1 MNTAISSN
9 KLSKI
14 YRIGSRQDSNS
25 TFVETLTRQLTK
37 PIRNLKN
44 IRKLS
49 QNTGQTGD
57 SYIWALKDINFDI
70 KEGEVVGIIRA
81 DLKGVGAS
89 EAVHVEELR
98 KAIGLSDYS
107 IPKNKYSPDKNQN
120 YPDCGVALV

>member
-9 KLSKI
+9 KLGKI

-70 KEGEVVGIIRA
+70 KEGEVVGII
-81 DLKGVGAS
+81 GPNGAG
-89 EAVHVEELR
+89 
-98 KAIGLSDYS
+98 K
-107 IPKNKYSPDKNQN
+107 
-120 YPDCGVALV
+120 